1 MTITS
6 ATAGLGSKIAAGTSP
21 LAPLLKDAVLLG
33 GIYNLDYDAAIV
45 VTNDIDK
52 RRAGGVPKHGFLLA
66 AGPQDPMNP
75 SAMPLDEDEVILLR
89 VRGVADL
96 PNQLELVATRLAA
109 MRDAYEK
116 GEPPS
121 SAAISDP
128 LTQKTIQY
136 SAFKCEVLGT
146 FYAENIAGQPFVQYG
161 ADIDTVYSAARY
173 FVYAPSP
180 DALSYVASYPQRSED
195 EVRQGLIPDLIPLGV
210 VRYSATR
217 RRAVDAGYDKCPVNV
232 RVTDFIARKT
242 AVFGMTR
249 AGKSNTNKTIAA
261 AVFEHAAKTSRKIGQ
276 LIFDPQGEYARVN
289 KQDKTGL
296 RLLGYGTDRV
306 KIYTMRP
313 TPGNPLEFPLAINF
327 YNQSQLPLVWDMII
341 DYLKDQTT
349 AYATAFKT
357 AKIMQPDRGDF
368 PSGPA
373 GDGEYWEAVFGA
385 QKGQLALYATLNKAG
400 LSVGS
405 TSGFSLSFKMARAM
419 RDALLADIPGVLN
432 VTNPGQGKCAVTSP
446 ANARHIV
453 KWISDRTAEQAA
465 GTLDASKYGGIDFG
479 SWNNCAPF
487 VAIREVFDETKGTVI
502 INKIRLLGDFHDP
515 NATGDLGDLV
525 WDDMTDGRLV
535 IVDLSIG
542 SADAVK
548 ILSERLV
555 FRLLDKA
562 NTRFRNNQD
571 PIPFQIMVEEAHNLF
586 DRDKAGKSTVQDDPW
601 VRLSKEAA
609 KYEVGLIYATQE
621 VSSVDKR
628 ILSNTSNWLIAHLNS
643 DNETRELSHY
653 YDYSVFADEIRAAE
667 DRGYVRMKTFSSK
680 YIVPTQ
686 IAKFDHSMINRA
698 RVAAGLPEIHI
709 DANGN
714 LVDANGNP
722 ITP

>member
-1 MTITS
+1 MTIAS
-6 ATAGLGSKIAAGTSP
+6 APAGLGSKIAAGTSP

-33 GIYNLDYDAAIV
+33 GIYNLDYDAAVV

-66 AGPQDPMNP
+66 AGPQNPIDP
-75 SAMPLDEDEVILLR
+75 SALPLDEDEVILLR

-116 GEPPS
+116 GEPPT

-136 SAFKCEVLGT
+136 SAFRCEVLGT
-146 FYAENIAGQPFVQYG
+146 FYAETIAGQPFVQYG

-180 DALSYVASYPQRSED
+180 HALSYVASYPQRTED
-195 EVRQGLIPDLIPLGV
+195 EVRQGVTPDLIPLGV

-217 RRAVDAGYDKCPVNV
+217 RRAAEAGYDQCPVNV
-232 RVTDFIARKT
+232 RVTDFISRKT

-261 AVFEHAAKTSRKIGQ
+261 AVFEHAAKTGRKIGQ

-289 KQDKTGL
+289 KQDQTGL
-296 RLLGYGTDRV
+296 RLVGYGTDRV

-313 TPGNPLEFPLAINF
+313 TAGNPQEFPLAINF
-327 YNQSQLPLVWDMII
+327 YNQKQLPLVWEMVI
-341 DYLKDQTT
+341 DHLKDEGS

-357 AKIMQPDRGDF
+357 AKIMVPDRGDF
-368 PSGPA
+368 PSGNT
-373 GDGEYWEAVFGA
+373 GDGEYWDALFGA
-385 QKGQLALYATLNKAG
+385 QKGQLAFYATLSKAG
-400 LSVGS
+400 LGSGSV
-405 TSGFSLSFKMARAM
+405 TGFKLPFKMAKATREP
-419 RDALLADIPGVLN
+419 LLADLPGVLN
-432 VTNPGQGKCAVTSP
+432 VTNPGQGKCEVTSP
-446 ANARHIV
+446 INARHIV
-453 KWISDRTAEQAA
+453 KWISDRTAEQVA
-465 GTLDASKYGGIDFG
+465 GTLDTARYGGIDLAA
-479 SWNNCAPF
+479 WNNCAPF
-487 VAIREVFDETKGTVI
+487 KAIREVFDETKGTVV
-502 INKIRLLGDFHDP
+502 INKIRLLSDFHDP
-515 NATGDLGDLV
+515 NAQGDLGDLV
-525 WDDMTDGRLV
+525 WDDMADGRLV

-555 FRLLDKA
+555 FRLLEKA
-562 NTRFRNNQD
+562 NQRFRANKE
-571 PIPFQIMVEEAHNLF
+571 PVAFQIMVEEAHNLF

-609 KYEVGLIYATQE
+609 KYEIGLIYATQE

-686 IAKFDHSMINRA
+686 IAKFDHTMINRA

-709 DANGN
+709 DPAGN
-714 LVDANGNP
+714 LVDINGNT